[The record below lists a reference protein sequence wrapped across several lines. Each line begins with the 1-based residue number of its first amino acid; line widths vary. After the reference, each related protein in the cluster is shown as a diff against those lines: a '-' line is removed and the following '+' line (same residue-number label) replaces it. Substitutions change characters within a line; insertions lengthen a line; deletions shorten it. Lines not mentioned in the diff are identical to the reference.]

1 MMFDWFNAREAA
13 ALGSTLADSLAL
25 NDASAAAKRTPQHTT
40 EIQRLL
46 QRAMRE
52 SRPLKLNMFKR
63 AKLLGSFKWRLLEKG
78 VEQGRADELTHLLLL
93 QLSGA
98 GGLSPPGAQ
107 SGALKAPRKRIDP
120 LLAEV
125 DAQLARGE
133 YEAAIDRLQEVLG
146 IDPDHATAHERLG
159 AALSHLG
166 RFAAAE
172 RALRRAIQLNAN
184 LADAHFNLGTLQRW
198 RGDFAASE
206 TALRRAIKLNPRHAG
221 ALVGLGHT
229 LGGMSRYAEAKE
241 CFEKAVRLQ
250 PRNASAVCA
259 LGWSASME
267 GRFEEAEQSLR
278 RAVEYDPQCA
288 EAWALLA
295 ELRRMSAQDKDW
307 IRGAERLLASG
318 LSAIEEARLR
328 FAMGKY
334 FNDLGEYARAFEQY
348 KRANTMRKV
357 HAVPYDRAARTAFV
371 DDMIG
376 VYSRER
382 LTRRVD
388 TASDSQQPVFVVGMM
403 RSGTTLAEQIIAS
416 HPQASGAGELEFWNT
431 AMQKHREALR
441 RDLPDAALSARLA
454 PSYLKTLTRRDG
466 SAARIVDKATINSDF
481 LGLIHTVFPRA
492 RIIYMHRDPLDTC
505 LSCYF
510 QDFANAQAFAMDLE
524 DLAHYYREHHRLV
537 RHWRAVLPRDVL
549 LEVPYSELVADQESW
564 SRRIIEFI
572 GLPWDPTVLEF
583 QKTERAVLT
592 ASNWQVRQKIYSSS
606 VGRWKN
612 YQKFIGPLLKLRDLS
627 A

>member
-1 MMFDWFNAREAA
+1 MILDWFNARQAA
-13 ALGSTLADSLAL
+13 TLGSSLADSLAL
-25 NDASAAAKRTPQHTT
+25 SETVAPAKRTPQRAT

-46 QRAMRE
+46 QRAVRE

-98 GGLSPPGAQ
+98 GAVSPPGTPPV
-107 SGALKAPRKRIDP
+107 LVKAPRKRIDP

-125 DAQLARGE
+125 DAQFARGE
-133 YEAAIDRLQEVLG
+133 YEAALDRLHEVLA
-146 IDPDHATAHERLG
+146 IDPDHAGAQDRLG
-159 AALSHLG
+159 SALSYLG

-172 RALRRAIQLNAN
+172 QAFRRAIQLNAN
-184 LADAHFNLGTLQRW
+184 LADAHFNLGTLLRW

-206 TALRRAIKLNPRHAG
+206 TALRRAIKINPRHVG

-267 GRFEEAEQSLR
+267 GRFAEAEQSLR
-278 RAVEYDPQCA
+278 RAVEFDPKCA

-295 ELRRMSAQDKDW
+295 EVRRMSAQDKDW
-307 IRGAERLLASG
+307 ISGAERLLASG

-334 FNDLGEYARAFEQY
+334 FNDLGEYSRAFEQY
-348 KRANTMRKV
+348 KRANTMRKLS
-357 HAVPYDRAARTAFV
+357 AVPYDRAARTAFV
-371 DDMIG
+371 DDMIR
-376 VYSRER
+376 VYTRER
-382 LTRRVD
+382 LARPAD
-388 TASDSQQPVFVVGMM
+388 TANDSQQPVFVVGMM

-416 HPQASGAGELEFWNT
+416 HPQASGAGELEFWNGV
-431 AMQKHREALR
+431 MQKHREALR
-441 RDLPDAALSARLA
+441 RDLPEAALSARLA
-454 PSYLKTLTRRDG
+454 PLYLKTLTRRDG

-481 LGLIHTVFPRA
+481 LGIIHAIFPRA

-524 DLAHYYREHHRLV
+524 DLAHYYREHHRLI
-537 RHWRAVLPRDVL
+537 RHWRSVLPQDAL
-549 LEVPYSELVADQESW
+549 LEVPYSELVADQEGW
-564 SRRIIEFI
+564 SRRMIEFI

-583 QKTERAVLT
+583 QKTERAVVT
-592 ASNWQVRQKIYSSS
+592 ASNWQVRQKVYSSS
-606 VGRWKN
+606 VGRWKH

-627 A
+627 P